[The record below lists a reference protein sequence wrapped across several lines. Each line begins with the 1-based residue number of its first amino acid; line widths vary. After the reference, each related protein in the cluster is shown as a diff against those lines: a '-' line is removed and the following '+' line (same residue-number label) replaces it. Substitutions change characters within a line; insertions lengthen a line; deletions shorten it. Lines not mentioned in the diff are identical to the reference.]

1 MCGIL
6 DTVLLHWHDFN
17 QNIPNLPVL
26 SPPDRQLPHKQ
37 EVYRM
42 HLNRGSKLTQPELL
56 RLESF
61 LRSPASGDSAMGLSR
76 AHGFLTA
83 IVSGPEDFESDEW
96 IRLIFDEPVFDDSEQ
111 AQDVLGLIVR
121 LHADIEQALPIAGRY
136 SPLFESYRT
145 ADTATSYSS
154 DEWCKGYISAMALWS
169 VPLPRALGKSLE
181 PLFLLANPQGQTQH
195 ALRAEHYDELCVS
208 LTSMVEDIYHHWHGK
223 R

>member
-1 MCGIL
+1 
-6 DTVLLHWHDFN
+6 
-17 QNIPNLPVL
+17 
-26 SPPDRQLPHKQ
+26 
-37 EVYRM
+37 M

-61 LRSPASGDSAMGLSR
+61 LRSPGSGDSAMGLSR

-136 SPLFESYRT
+136 SPMFESYRT

-154 DEWCKGYISAMALWS
+154 DEW
-169 VPLPRALGKSLE
+169 
-181 PLFLLANPQGQTQH
+181 
-195 ALRAEHYDELCVS
+195 
-208 LTSMVEDIYHHWHGK
+208 
-223 R
+223 